1 MKHCLKQREKL
12 KKKFTFVTTG
22 FDGPWEKDEVTINF
36 QKQTKKKDDYHK
48 FCSRISMW
56 GTDDFGMELL
66 NVCEKDFRDMINLC
80 IKTNNTPSID
90 VLKKMG
96 YIFC

>member
-22 FDGPWEKDEVTINF
+22 VDGPWEKDEVTIVF
-36 QKQTKKKDDYHK
+36 QKQTKKKNDYHK
-48 FCSRISMW
+48 FCSRITMW
-56 GTDDFGMELL
+56 GTDDFGMELI
-66 NVCEKDFRDMINLC
+66 NASEQDYHTMVNLC
-80 IKTNNTPSID
+80 TKNTPTID

-96 YIFC
+96 YDFF